1 MRGNVMRGRKS
12 RGTNSSLHCLHC
24 RVATCS
30 RASSADNDK
39 IIVCTVVVCLDT
51 GDALL
56 EEVSHQPFP
65 CLLALKKGAKGVA
78 NMGTF

>member
-1 MRGNVMRGRKS
+1 MKREREGES

-24 RVATCS
+24 RVATC
-30 RASSADNDK
+30 ADNDK

-65 CLLALKKGAKGVA
+65 CLLALKKGVKGVA